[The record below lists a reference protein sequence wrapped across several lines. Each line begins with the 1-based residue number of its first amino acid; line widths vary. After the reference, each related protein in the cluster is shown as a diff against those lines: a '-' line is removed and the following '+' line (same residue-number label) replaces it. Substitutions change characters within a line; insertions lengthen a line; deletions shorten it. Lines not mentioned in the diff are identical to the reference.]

1 MPTLPVPLPFVP
13 AGGDLPVVDADD
25 VRREL
30 PAQMQGPADGAP
42 VREGLVAAQTAM
54 FLEWQYAS
62 ANAAAQ
68 SDPTRAADFYLDG
81 HGEDRTCIRARGE
94 SDDAYRA
101 RMLAIPDIVT
111 PTAIVAAVN
120 AILAPYTAIECQLF
134 EGLDRWFPSDGLTAS
149 RWLSF
154 IGARPDYGTRYY
166 DLRPNSSPGGAWVF
180 GDDYG
185 RYFVIRVPV
194 LANLNGSHFFVYD
207 GTVNENQN
215 GGEVRRAWIHDG
227 TNTGG
232 TEANGHVASF
242 VNVGLGTAL
251 DVYQA
256 IADTVQVLKGAGV
269 RWQLIEDPKLG

>member
-1 MPTLPVPLPFVP
+1 MPTLPAPLPFVP
-13 AGGDLPVVDADD
+13 AGGELPVVDADD
-25 VRREL
+25 VRRAL
-30 PAQMQGPADGAP
+30 PAQMQGDAASAP

-68 SDPTRAADFYLDG
+68 SDPTRASDFYLDG
-81 HGEDRTCIRARGE
+81 QGEDRSTLRQPGE
-94 SDDAYRA
+94 NDDAFRA
-101 RMLAIPDIVT
+101 RMLAVPDIVT
-111 PTAIVAAVN
+111 PAAIIAAVN

-134 EGLDRWFPSDGLTAS
+134 EGLDRWFPSDGLVAS

-154 IGARPDYGTRYY
+154 IGAPPDYGDRYY
-166 DLRPNSSPGGAWVF
+166 TERPNANPGGAWVF
-180 GDDYG
+180 GDDNG
-185 RYFVIRVPV
+185 RYFVIRVPT
-194 LANLNGSHFFVYD
+194 LANLDGSHFYLYD
-207 GTVNENQN
+207 GSVNEDQI
-215 GGEVRRAWIHDG
+215 GGQVGRAWIHDG

-256 IADTVQVLKGAGV
+256 IANTVQAIKGQGV
-269 RWQLIEDPKLG
+269 RWQLIDSPALG